1 MKKFY
6 MLFFIVLC
14 ALGLNAQTID
24 VIREGQAFSMISPS
38 AKYIAGNI
46 DDIAVYYNVET
57 TEAAVLEGEIQ
68 DDGGCFV
75 WDLNDKGELA
85 VDHLKKAAI
94 WTEDGG
100 FDYLPEPE
108 GLKKSEQKYSAARA
122 ITNDGKT
129 VVVSF
134 GDPTISVYVY
144 TLSSDGIWDMVK
156 LPMPKE
162 DPIFHQPAQFA
173 VPMGINDA
181 ATRIMGRYRIDTG
194 LEELPFAWEKNA
206 NGEWEI
212 RWVALDFIVE
222 GGETDAVYP
231 GDFEFNGAGL
241 DVSSGEWQEEY
252 DKAYA
257 EYEQMWVDYETI
269 IKALATGY
277 YYNGAG
283 SLSGMRLSP
292 NGKYANVQI
301 SHEQTNAT
309 YPAVID
315 LDANTVHVFTCRP
328 GGGCL
333 SVTNNGE
340 VSISGALDYF
350 SMTYVSSIA
359 DPTKDMTL
367 AEYTLSRT
375 ENKINLAEYMTYET
389 PNGAQLAEG
398 TATLASN
405 GVGYVTWQYN
415 GFEGN
420 QRYETFI
427 VRYPSN
433 LGVGNEVIL
442 NNQISIYPN
451 PTEGV
456 LNVSDKL
463 ENVRIMDIT
472 GRIVYSASTIESTI
486 DLSDVAVGTYILVAD
501 KDGSRITTKVIVK

>member
-6 MLFFIVLC
+6 ILFLIVLC
-14 ALGLNAQTID
+14 VLGLSAQTIE

-46 DDIAVYYNVET
+46 DDIAVYLNVET
-57 TEAAVLEGEIQ
+57 KAAAVLKGETQ

-75 WDLNDKGELA
+75 WDLNDNGQLA
-85 VDHLKKAAI
+85 VDHIKKAAI
-94 WTEDGG
+94 WTEEGD
-100 FDYLPEPE
+100 FEYLPEPE

-144 TLSSDGIWDMVK
+144 TLNSAGIWDMTK
-156 LPMPKE
+156 LPMPEE
-162 DPIFHQPAQFA
+162 DPIYHQGPQFIA
-173 VPMGINDA
+173 PVGINDA

-212 RWVALDFIVE
+212 RWVAMNFICV
-222 GGETDAVYP
+222 GGKTDAVYP
-231 GDFEFNGAGL
+231 GGEVVFDGTGL
-241 DVSSGEWQEEY
+241 TPDQWQEEY
-252 DKAYA
+252 NKAEA
-257 EYEQMWVDYETI
+257 EWKQQWDDYETI
-269 IKALATGY
+269 LKAVSTGY

-283 SLSGMRLSP
+283 SLSSMRLSR
-292 NGKYANVQI
+292 NGKYANAHI

-315 LDANTVHVFTCRP
+315 LDADTVYVFTCRP

-333 SVTNNGE
+333 SVTNEGE
-340 VSISGALDYF
+340 ISILGALDYF

-367 AEYTLSRT
+367 AEYTLNRT
-375 ENKINLAEYMTYET
+375 ENKINLAEYMIYET
-389 PNGAQLAEG
+389 PYGSQVAEG

-415 GFEGN
+415 GFGDN
-420 QRYETFI
+420 QRYETVI
-427 VRYPSN
+427 VTYPSN
-433 LGVGNEVIL
+433 VGVANEVVL
-442 NNQISIYPN
+442 DNQLSVYPN
-451 PTEGV
+451 PTDGI
-456 LNVSDKL
+456 LNISEKL
-463 ENVRIMDIT
+463 DNVQLLDIV
-472 GRIVYSASTIESTI
+472 GRVVYSVSSVESTI
-486 DLSDVAVGTYILVAD
+486 DLSGVVSGTYVLVAE
-501 KDGSRITTKVIVK
+501 KEGNRIATKVVVK